1 MASDNR
7 ESNNNTTTWDRKTN
21 MNTYEVTKRTGE
33 VVSVEAKN
41 EFVAVAK
48 AHTLITREK
57 ATRKDVT
64 WHGLHAECKSHEYN
78 KPVMTWSGK

>member
-1 MASDNR
+1 M
-7 ESNNNTTTWDRKTN
+7 T
-21 MNTYEVTKRTGE
+21 NTYEVTKRSGE

-48 AHTLITREK
+48 AHTCITGEK
-57 ATRKDVT
+57 ATSKDVS
-64 WHGLHAECKSHEYN
+64 WHGLHAECKGCSYN

>member
-1 MASDNR
+1 M
-7 ESNNNTTTWDRKTN
+7 T
-21 MNTYEVTKRTGE
+21 NTYEVTKRSGE

-48 AHTLITREK
+48 AHMLITGEK
-57 ATRKDVT
+57 ATSKDVT
-64 WHGLHAECKSHEYN
+64 WHGVHAECKGYSYN